1 MMSGAKYE
9 RTGGGRTP
17 PDPGGMPPRP
27 ASSYRTPAAPRA
39 AGSASNLIVRVCRE
53 LEASGAAILY
63 DDAGEVHVLEAEGTL
78 APLRDRRCHERGGW
92 GDRLLDRAPV
102 APTEYSAAV
111 IPELPILVPTGA
123 ERLLSVPIP
132 GDVRTAL
139 LVAAGAE
146 RRAFSAADRERAAR
160 FAEALEP
167 VLRARLLEERVR
179 RLERELDDLREA
191 RRRFFASASHELRTP
206 LNAVLCYNALLADG
220 VLGPLSDRQ
229 RFAVQR
235 VSVAI
240 RNLKRLIDQNFELTE
255 LESGKVATEVA
266 PTDLHALALG
276 VARELEPQA
285 RRQGVAIVVEGADPF
300 DGRLETDPTMA
311 RRILLLL
318 CETALTL
325 TERKE
330 ITVRVRSDGATARV
344 DVIDVGGGIRR
355 QEAERIF
362 EELAGNAMDAS
373 RIGLGLAIAR
383 RLAELLGGRI
393 TATAGAGAGMV
404 LSLQIPARVVA
415 RA

>member
-1 MMSGAKYE
+1 M
-9 RTGGGRTP
+9 
-17 PDPGGMPPRP
+17 
-27 ASSYRTPAAPRA
+27 
-39 AGSASNLIVRVCRE
+39 
-53 LEASGAAILY
+53 
-63 DDAGEVHVLEAEGTL
+63 
-78 APLRDRRCHERGGW
+78 
-92 GDRLLDRAPV
+92 
-102 APTEYSAAV
+102 

-206 LNAVLCYNALLADG
+206 LNVVLCYNALLADG